1 MRADK
6 YGKIILMRVVTLAS
20 SSGMYVRW
28 KEGQNSVNRVH
39 MHRLPPAITSY
50 AALVGN
56 LSSTSALHD
65 NFILQICNQPMNEE
79 TRVMERSSCTDSTD
93 GSQLGSS
100 AQAAAL
106 EPARSLLGSAPAPN
120 VEWTEA
126 CRAAILRSKPGEKAE
141 EACRMATGT
150 NSFGLASQTYTYKRK
165 KIGWLTYLV
174 VG

>member
-28 KEGQNSVNRVH
+28 KGQNSVNRVH

-126 CRAAILRSKPGEKAE
+126 CRCEANPG
-141 EACRMATGT
+141 
-150 NSFGLASQTYTYKRK
+150 KRRRRRA
-165 KIGWLTYLV
+165 GWQRVQIRFSLSDLYL
-174 VG
+174 